1 MGQAI
6 AQAGNTVIPAL
17 LAVESIGSSVMVAG
31 DHFVPR
37 RGTGVEVGDDLVAL
51 LGLVHAVQVRSW
63 DWAATDALID
73 KATCRYDL
81 G

>member
-1 MGQAI
+1 MGQPI

-17 LAVESIGSSVMVAG
+17 PAVESIGSSVMVAG

-37 RGTGVEVGDDLVAL
+37 CGTEVVVGDDAVAL
-51 LGLVHAVQVRSW
+51 VGLVHAVQVRSW

-73 KATCRYDL
+73 RTMCRYDL